1 MNDEKLVNM
10 IHLLKT
16 KYTNEEI
23 VELITYLILEGSKIP
38 MTEIVNR
45 SKEFNK
51 NVFEILKIA
60 PTSYM
65 VEKAESEILG
75 YSDDLL
81 NLIKNLKV
89 DKTTDEYKNYLKL
102 IESI

>member
-45 SKEFNK
+45 SKELNK

-65 VEKAESEILG
+65 VEKVESEILG

>member
-1 MNDEKLVNM
+1 MKR

-81 NLIKNLKV
+81 NLIKKLKV
-89 DKTTDEYKNYLKL
+89 DKTTDGYKNYLKL

>member
-1 MNDEKLVNM
+1 MNEEKFVNM

-23 VELITYLILEGSKIP
+23 AELITYLILEGSKIP
-38 MTEIVNR
+38 MTEIVNK
-45 SKEFNK
+45 SKKFNK
-51 NVFEILKIA
+51 NVFEILKIS

-65 VEKAESEILG
+65 VERVESEILG
-75 YSDDLL
+75 HSDDLL
-81 NLIKNLKV
+81 NLINNLKI
-89 DKTTDEYKNYLKL
+89 DSATDEYKNYLKL

>member
-65 VEKAESEILG
+65 VEKAESGILG

>member
-45 SKEFNK
+45 SKELNK

-65 VEKAESEILG
+65 VEKVESEILG

-89 DKTTDEYKNYLKL
+89 DKLLMNIK
-102 IESI
+102 II